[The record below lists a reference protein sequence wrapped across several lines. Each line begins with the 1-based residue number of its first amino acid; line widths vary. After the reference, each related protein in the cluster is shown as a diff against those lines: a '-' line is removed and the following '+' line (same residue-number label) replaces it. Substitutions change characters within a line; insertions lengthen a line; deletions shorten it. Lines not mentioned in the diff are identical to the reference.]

1 MLEIIVL
8 GFVVFAAAYIGM
20 MWLAGRK
27 DDVIHGDFVDP
38 RS

>member
-8 GFVVFAAAYIGM
+8 GFVAFACAYIGIL
-20 MWLAGRK
+20 WFAGRK